1 MDEKGKEKK
10 DVNLYAM
17 STNKWN
23 AYCKCMLGEEERGGW
38 WYRRSALNTHEISAI
53 KIL

>member
-1 MDEKGKEKK
+1 MDEREKK
-10 DVNLYAM
+10 HVNLYAM

-23 AYCKCMLGEEERGGW
+23 AYCICGGEGREGG
-38 WYRRSALNTHEISAI
+38 SAMNTHGISAI